1 MSSFRKIAPPVHSVE
16 KIDFI
21 EPEHQLLP
29 GGTSFFTLYGGT
41 QEVVKLDFSFKAGT
55 WFESS
60 RLESMMAASMIAE
73 GTSSKTAREIADRID
88 FYGAQLSSIPYYDNN
103 YISLLSLKKH
113 LPHLLPLLAE
123 IIQDASFPENEFEI
137 TRQKRKQ
144 RALVDAEKVGLV
156 AQRNFLRTLMGK
168 EHPYAP
174 IASPDTYDT
183 VTLEGAK
190 SHYMRHYYSA
200 NATLF
205 ASGDVDEN
213 VQKMIVENFGPG
225 WGTPF
230 PYKRDQPLVHSSS
243 EKKIFIERENANQN
257 AVTIGKRVPTQHHPD
272 SAGLKLLTT
281 IFGGYFGS
289 RLMSNLREEK
299 GLTYGIHASVV
310 SFVRDAIFMIHAEVT
325 AEKTEEAIK
334 EIFFEMQRLRD
345 ELVPES
351 ELEPLRSFLLGR
363 MLEDFD
369 GPFARSQSFSSLYEA
384 ELKVDY
390 FDKIINAIKT
400 TTPEQIRE
408 LARTYFDPDTMYIV
422 AAGKR

>member
-1 MSSFRKIAPPVHSVE
+1 MSSFRTIAPEVHSVD

-21 EPEHQLLP
+21 EPVHQLLP

-41 QEVVKLDFSFKAGT
+41 QEVVKLDFSFKAGS
-55 WFESS
+55 WFENSK
-60 RLESMMAASMIAE
+60 LDSMMAASMISE
-73 GTSSKTAREIADRID
+73 GTSGKTAREIADRID
-88 FYGAQLSSIPYYDNN
+88 FYGAQLNSIPYYDNN

-137 TRQKRKQ
+137 VRQKRKQ

-156 AQRNFLRTLMGK
+156 AQRNFMRSLMGAG
-168 EHPYAP
+168 HPYAP
-174 IASPDTYDT
+174 IASPESYDH

-190 SHYMRHYYSA
+190 NHYQTHYYSA

-205 ASGDVDEN
+205 ASGDVDEE
-213 VQKMIVENFGPG
+213 VQKMIVQNFGSG
-225 WGTPF
+225 WGTPYPF
-230 PYKRDQPLVHSSS
+230 KRDQQPVQSAQ
-243 EKKIFIERENANQN
+243 EKRVFIERENANQN
-257 AVTIGKRVPTQHHPD
+257 AISIGKRVPTQHHPD
-272 SAGLKLLTT
+272 SAGLKLVTT

-351 ELEPLRSFLLGR
+351 ELEPLRCFLLGR

-384 ELKVDY
+384 GLEVAY
-390 FDKIINAIKT
+390 FDKIIHAIKT

-408 LARTYFDPDTMYIV
+408 LARTYLDPETMYTV
-422 AAGKR
+422 VAGKK

>member
-16 KIDFI
+16 KIDFV
-21 EPEHQLLP
+21 EPIHQLMP

-41 QEVVKLDFSFKAGT
+41 QEVVKLDFSFKGGT
-55 WFESS
+55 WYESS
-60 RLESMMAASMIAE
+60 RLESMMAASMISE
-73 GTSSKTAREIADRID
+73 GTHEKSARQIADRID
-88 FYGAQLSSIPYYDNN
+88 FYGAQLSSIPYFDNN

-113 LPHLLPLLAE
+113 LPHLIPLLAE
-123 IIQDASFPENEFEI
+123 IIRDASFPEHEFEI

-156 AQRNFLRTLMGK
+156 AQRNFLRALMGGG
-168 EHPYAP
+168 HPYAP
-174 IASPDTYDT
+174 ISSPDAYDN

-190 SHYMRHYYSA
+190 SHYLRHYYSA

-205 ASGDVDEN
+205 ASGDVDEE
-213 VQKMIVENFGPG
+213 VQKMIVQNFGAG

-230 PYKRDQPLVHSSS
+230 PFKKDQPMVVSSS
-243 EKKIFIERENANQN
+243 ERTLFVERENANQN
-257 AVTIGKRVPTQHHPD
+257 AITIGKRVPTQHHPD

-281 IFGGYFGS
+281 VLGGYFGS

-310 SFVRDAIFMIHAEVT
+310 SFVRDAIFMVHAEVT
-325 AEKTEEAIK
+325 SEKTEEAIR
-334 EIFFEMQRLRD
+334 EIFFEMQRLRED
-345 ELVPES
+345 LVPES

-384 ELKVDY
+384 GLEVGY
-390 FDKIINAIKT
+390 FDQIIHTIKST
-400 TTPEQIRE
+400 TSEQIRE
-408 LARTYFDPDTMYIV
+408 LARIYLDPETMYTV

>member
-1 MSSFRKIAPPVHSVE
+1 MSKFRKIVPEVHSVD

-21 EPEHQLLP
+21 EPEYQLLS
-29 GGTSFFTLYGGT
+29 GGTSLFTLYGGT
-41 QEVVKLDFSFKAGT
+41 QEVVKLDFSFKAGN
-55 WFESS
+55 WYENSK
-60 RLESMMAASMIAE
+60 LDSMMAASMISE
-73 GTSSKTAREIADRID
+73 GTHHKTAREIADKID
-88 FYGAQLSSIPYYDNN
+88 FYGAQLSAISYYDNS

-113 LPHLLPLLAE
+113 LPNLLPLLAE
-123 IIQDASFPENEFEI
+123 IIQDASFPEHEFEI
-137 TRQKRKQ
+137 ARQKRKQ

-156 AQRNFLRTLMGK
+156 AQRSFLRMLMGDG
-168 EHPYAP
+168 HPYAP
-174 IASPDTYDT
+174 VSSPEAYDQ

-190 SHYMRHYYSA
+190 SHYGRHYFAA

-205 ASGDVDEN
+205 ASGDVDQE
-213 VQKMIVENFGPG
+213 VKKMIADNFAPR

-230 PYKRDQPLVHSSS
+230 PFKEDQPSIRSSS
-243 EKKIFIERENANQN
+243 ERRIFIERENANQN
-257 AVTIGKRVPTQHHPD
+257 AITIGKRVPTQHHPD

-325 AEKTEEAIK
+325 ADKTDEAIS
-334 EIFFEMQRLRD
+334 EIFHEMQRLCN
-345 ELVPES
+345 ELVPET
-351 ELEPLRSFLLGR
+351 ELQPLRSFLLGR

-384 ELKVDY
+384 GLEVGY
-390 FDKIINAIKT
+390 FDKIIHTIKT

-408 LARTYFDPDTMYIV
+408 LARTYFDPDSMYVV
-422 AAGKR
+422 AAGKK

>member
-1 MSSFRKIAPPVHSVE
+1 MTLFRKIAPAVHSVD

-21 EPEHQLLP
+21 EPAHQLFP

-55 WFESS
+55 WYENS
-60 RLESMMAASMIAE
+60 RLESLMAASMISE
-73 GTSSKTAREIADRID
+73 GTTGKTAREIADRID

-123 IIQDASFPENEFEI
+123 IIQDASFPEHEFEI
-137 TRQKRKQ
+137 LRQKRKQ

-156 AQRNFLRTLMGK
+156 AQRNFLRSLMGAD
-168 EHPYAP
+168 HPYAP
-174 IASPDTYDT
+174 IASPDAYDD

-190 SHYMRHYYSA
+190 SHYLRHYYSA

-205 ASGDVDEN
+205 ASGDVDEE
-213 VQKMIVENFGPG
+213 VQKMIVQNFGIG
-225 WGTPF
+225 WGTPYPF
-230 PYKRDQPLVHSSS
+230 KKDQPKVLSSTERS
-243 EKKIFIERENANQN
+243 YFIERENANQN
-257 AVTIGKRVPTQHHPD
+257 AISIGKRVPAQHHPD
-272 SAGLKLLTT
+272 SAGLKLVTT
-281 IFGGYFGS
+281 ILGGYFGS

-325 AEKTEEAIK
+325 AEKTEEAIR
-334 EIFFEMQRLRD
+334 EIFHEMDRLRE

-351 ELEPLRSFLLGR
+351 ELGPLRSFLLGR

-384 ELKVDY
+384 GLEVGY
-390 FDKIINAIKT
+390 FDKIIHAIKY

-408 LARTYFDPDTMYIV
+408 IARTYLDPETMYTV

>member
-1 MSSFRKIAPPVHSVE
+1 MTLFRKIAPAVHSVD

-21 EPEHQLLP
+21 EPIHQLLP

-55 WFESS
+55 WYENA
-60 RLESMMAASMIAE
+60 RLESMMAASLISE
-73 GTSSKTAREIADRID
+73 GTTAKTAREIADRID
-88 FYGAQLSSIPYYDNN
+88 FYGAQLGSIPYYDNN
-103 YISLLSLKKH
+103 YVSLLSLKKH

-123 IIQDASFPENEFEI
+123 IIRDASFPEHEFEI
-137 TRQKRKQ
+137 IRQKRKQ

-156 AQRNFLRTLMGK
+156 AQRSFLRALMGAG
-168 EHPYAP
+168 HPYSP
-174 IASPDTYDT
+174 IASPEAYDD

-190 SHYMRHYYSA
+190 SHYLRHYYSA

-205 ASGDVDEN
+205 ASGDVDEE
-213 VQKMIVENFGPG
+213 VQKMIVQNFGAG

-230 PYKRDQPLVHSSS
+230 PFKKDQPQVNSST
-243 EKKIFIERENANQN
+243 ERNYFIERENANQN
-257 AVTIGKRVPTQHHPD
+257 AISIGKRVPAQHHPD
-272 SAGLKLLTT
+272 SAGLKLVTT
-281 IFGGYFGS
+281 ILGGYFGS

-325 AEKTEEAIK
+325 SEKTEEAIR
-334 EIFFEMQRLRD
+334 EIFHEMERLRE
-345 ELVPES
+345 ELVQES
-351 ELEPLRSFLLGR
+351 ELGPLRSFLLGR

-384 ELKVDY
+384 GLEVGY
-390 FDKIINAIKT
+390 FDKIIHAIKY
-400 TTPEQIRE
+400 TTPGQIRE
-408 LARTYFDPDTMYIV
+408 IARTYLDPETMYTV